1 MFKRNTHFLL
11 TILAATTLSLEA
23 LAQPPDSAADDPP
36 LLSTDQPVEPVPA
49 AAAGNQPPALTEPP
63 TSKETPLPFGGPFF
77 ERNKLTGD
85 WNVRRNL
92 LLESGITL
100 DASTTQFSQG
110 VASGGLEQAF
120 PYGGRNDYLLTLDG
134 EKLGLWKGFY
144 FYLKGESRYGESVNF
159 ITGALSSVNELLL
172 VPAEKG
178 YVPALTGVKFVQF
191 LSENIEVFAGKINL
205 LFDVRQPLTG
215 ATVLDGF
222 LNTSLIFNTV
232 LARTLPYSSFGAGFV
247 YLKDK
252 NPIFILSVYDTN
264 STPTTS
270 GFQSIF
276 DNGVLIYPILN
287 LPTHFFGLPGHQGL
301 QGTYSSGKY
310 TNLSPSPYLDPLNG
324 LVFASP
330 PKAGTWAL
338 AYNFDQA
345 LYVSPDNP
353 KRMWGVFGSLG
364 IADNNPEPDPMV
376 LQRRDQRGK
385 SDPDSNAGYV
395 RDRVLP
401 PGDQR
406 PSEAECPTRLAFGER
421 RRRRVVLQRPS
432 RAVVPDHAGFANH
445 QPVRAAGQ
453 DCVGPRAA
461 RETRLLTG
469 NQSRRVRRGRMTRNQ
484 IRLAWSSVGSAI
496 SSADCD
502 QPRQLRTTS

>member
-49 AAAGNQPPALTEPP
+49 AAAGNQAPALTEPP

-144 FYLKGESRYGESVNF
+144 LYLKGESRYGESVNF
-159 ITGALSSVNELLL
+159 KTGALSSVNELLL

-178 YVPALTGVKFVQF
+178 YVPALTGVKFVQL

-287 LPTHFFGLPGHQGL
+287 LPTRFFGLPGHQGL

-345 LYVSPDNP
+345 LYVSPGNP

-364 IADNNPEPDPMV
+364 IADNNPNPIQWYSNVGISGASPIPTRMRDTFGIGYFHLGISGPLKQSAQPVSPLGNEDGVELYYNARVAPWFQITPDLQIINPFEQQARTALV
-376 LQRRDQRGK
+376 LGLRGK
-385 SDPDSNAGYV
+385 LD
-395 RDRVLP
+395 
-401 PGDQR
+401 
-406 PSEAECPTRLAFGER
+406 F
-421 RRRRVVLQRPS
+421 
-432 RAVVPDHAGFANH
+432 
-445 QPVRAAGQ
+445 
-453 DCVGPRAA
+453 
-461 RETRLLTG
+461 
-469 NQSRRVRRGRMTRNQ
+469 
-484 IRLAWSSVGSAI
+484 
-496 SSADCD
+496 
-502 QPRQLRTTS
+502 